1 MRVLLVDDEPLA
13 LRRLAMAFEDIGGVE
28 VVGTASDGDS
38 AADAIRALKPDI
50 VILDV
55 QMPGRSGMAV
65 AAGLA
70 AEDRPEIIFLTAFE
84 QYAAD
89 AFEVEA
95 TDYLLKPVRLNRL
108 KQAIDR
114 ARRRRGEKTIPG
126 GGMPAVPERA
136 AEAFLHLPDRHGGR
150 RIYLSDIVW
159 IEAAKDY
166 ALIHTPTRSHMVRI
180 TMAELDAQLD
190 AAIMLRVHRSAFV
203 RIGAVQKLTR
213 PGKGLVSLVLAG
225 DIDVQVGPSYFR
237 KVQDVLADCEHA

>member
-28 VVGTASDGDS
+28 VVGTAGDGDS
-38 AADAIRALKPDI
+38 AVDRIRELKPDI

-55 QMPGRSGMAV
+55 QMPGQSGMAV
-65 AAGLA
+65 AAGLD
-70 AEDRPEIIFLTAFE
+70 AEDRPEIVFLTAFE

-114 ARRRRGEKTIPG
+114 ARRRRGEKPAPG
-126 GGMPAVPERA
+126 APPAPERP
-136 AEAFLHLPDRHGGR
+136 AEPFLHLPDRHGGR

-203 RIGAVQKLTR
+203 RIGAVSRLTR

-225 DIDVQVGPSYFR
+225 DIEVQVGPSYFR
-237 KVQDVLADCEHA
+237 KVQDVLAGLEAP